1 MSITK
6 SAVERVAHLAR
17 IHIEPADID
26 KYALDLSQILDLVE
40 QMNSVPTSE
49 VEPLAHPQDI
59 ALRMRRDQVT
69 EVNARERLQAVA
81 PAAERGLYFGSK
93 NHRVIGF
100 SGTGDVSFF
109 AAPTEFIP
117 CLTGKL

>member
-26 KYALDLSQILDLVE
+26 KYARDLSQILDLVE
-40 QMNSVPTSE
+40 QMNSVPTSK

-59 ALRMRRDQVT
+59 ELRLRPDQVT
-69 EVNARERLQAVA
+69 EVNARDRLQAVA
-81 PAAERGLYFGSK
+81 PATERGLYLVP
-93 NHRVIGF
+93 RII
-100 SGTGDVSFF
+100 
-109 AAPTEFIP
+109 E
-117 CLTGKL
+117 

>member
-59 ALRMRRDQVT
+59 ELRLRPDQVT
-69 EVNARERLQAVA
+69 EADSHERFQALA
-81 PAAERGLYFGSK
+81 PAAERGLYLVPK
-93 NHRVIGF
+93 II
-100 SGTGDVSFF
+100 
-109 AAPTEFIP
+109 E
-117 CLTGKL
+117 

>member
-26 KYALDLSQILDLVE
+26 KYARDLSQILDLVE

-59 ALRMRRDQVT
+59 
-69 EVNARERLQAVA
+69 
-81 PAAERGLYFGSK
+81 
-93 NHRVIGF
+93 
-100 SGTGDVSFF
+100 
-109 AAPTEFIP
+109 
-117 CLTGKL
+117 

>member
-1 MSITK
+1 MLNIIMSITK

-17 IHIEPADID
+17 IHIEPADIN

-40 QMNSVPTSE
+40 QMNTVPTSG

-59 ALRMRRDQVT
+59 ELRLRPDHVT

-81 PAAERGLYFGSK
+81 PATERGLYLVP
-93 NHRVIGF
+93 RII
-100 SGTGDVSFF
+100 
-109 AAPTEFIP
+109 E
-117 CLTGKL
+117 